1 MCMYSHISV
10 CVTLN
15 PHEMKEFSFML
26 THRALCFLA
35 SLASENMSDY
45 NLVCE
50 QNWKI
55 AYVVHGE
62 QASCHGL
69 FTLNLDTLWSP

>member
-1 MCMYSHISV
+1 
-10 CVTLN
+10 
-15 PHEMKEFSFML
+15 ML
-26 THRALCFLA
+26 THRALCSLA
-35 SLASENMSDY
+35 SLASENMSDH

-50 QNWKI
+50 QNCKI
-55 AYVVHGE
+55 AYVVRGE